1 MADTRKPQEDSE
13 AQARREFLKTIGKL
27 GATVP
32 AVSLL
37 LAASFTPTA
46 ANAQSAS
53 ECGTPTCGGGSGCG
67 GGGGPIQ

>member
-53 ECGTPTCGGGSGCG
+53 DACGTPMCGGASGCG
-67 GGGGPIQ
+67 GGSIQ